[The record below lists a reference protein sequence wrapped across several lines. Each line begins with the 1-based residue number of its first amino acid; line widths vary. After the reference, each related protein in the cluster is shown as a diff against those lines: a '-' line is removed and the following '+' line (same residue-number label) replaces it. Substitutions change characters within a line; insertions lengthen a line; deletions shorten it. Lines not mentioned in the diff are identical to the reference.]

1 MAARALGVRQPP
13 FIKEDTMS
21 SFHTKIL
28 TLLTLAV
35 ADSLL
40 TVFLVVKGFGEANPL
55 MNWYMQQTSV
65 VWMAVT
71 KIALTAFLLFLI
83 HKKEIAERH
92 LNWAIP
98 TYLILFFAGVIAQW
112 IFTLIN

>member
-1 MAARALGVRQPP
+1 
-13 FIKEDTMS
+13 MS

>member
-1 MAARALGVRQPP
+1 M
-13 FIKEDTMS
+13 T

-28 TLLTLAV
+28 CLLTIAV

-55 MNWYMQQTSV
+55 MNWYMHQTNV
-65 VWMAVT
+65 VCMAAT
-71 KIALTAFLLFLI
+71 KILLTAFLLFLI
-83 HKKEIAERH
+83 HKKSVAERH

-98 TYLILFFAGVIAQW
+98 TYIILFFGGLIAQW
-112 IFTLIN
+112 IFMLTQ

>member
-40 TVFLVVKGFGEANPL
+40 TVFLVVKGFGEA
-55 MNWYMQQTSV
+55 SV